1 MPCRRHCP
9 REAVPGIRKA
19 LCSQIT
25 MAQAAYTGAMALS
38 ALVTPLKRQTLSADV
53 YQQLREL
60 LVSGKVMPGEQLSLR
75 SIAEALGVSVMPV
88 RE

>member
-1 MPCRRHCP
+1 
-9 REAVPGIRKA
+9 
-19 LCSQIT
+19 